1 MVERN
6 YKRVARYGRHAR
18 VREKVKGTELKPRMC
33 VFRSLQ
39 HIYAQ
44 VIDDSKGHT
53 IISASSTDPE
63 IKSEMNGKKKVAQAE
78 IVGKLLAKR
87 VSGMGIKQVV
97 FDRGGYKYHGRVR
110 MLAEAARKSG
120 LKF

>member
-1 MVERN
+1 MDKN
-6 YKRVARYGRHAR
+6 KKKVARYGRHSR
-18 VREKVKGTELKPRMC
+18 VREKVTGTDLRPRMC

-39 HIYAQ
+39 HIYVQ
-44 VIDDSKGHT
+44 VIDDSKGQT
-53 IISASSTDPE
+53 IVSASSNDPE
-63 IKSEMNGKKKVAQAE
+63 IKADMSGKKKVAQAE

-87 VSGMGIKQVV
+87 VSGMGIKKVV

-110 MLAEAARKSG
+110 MLAEAARKGG